1 MKIKN
6 IVELS
11 LGLMA
16 TVIFPNYDAIAAG
29 SATVA
34 VGGQNQQV
42 RMYIIPVFGPQSA
55 DSTFTSWANGVV
67 SNIYNGTVPGT
78 NLGHYLDTSYFGANV
93 SQSPFTNDTVR
104 FAVHVVAANPGYMFS
119 PNDITFTE
127 KSSDSNKLNYSF
139 VYTNPA
145 PSYYGYSPQAIGVVR
160 RLDGS
165 VSAVYTNSENWS
177 NLVSEFIFIGPK
189 SDCYAYG
196 TNGGLNYS
204 YSSLSNYLDS
214 AGVDVTGTWSLDD
227 GTTNSIVSAS
237 KTFYRQGTPSQLD
250 FLGITSVGG
259 QTYDVSFVSSTNDT
273 WTVQASPTLG
283 SSAVW
288 IDVFTA
294 SGMGNALWLST
305 TNTTC
310 FLRAVLQQ

>member
-1 MKIKN
+1 
-6 IVELS
+6 
-11 LGLMA
+11 
-16 TVIFPNYDAIAAG
+16 
-29 SATVA
+29 
-34 VGGQNQQV
+34 
-42 RMYIIPVFGPQSA
+42 
-55 DSTFTSWANGVV
+55 
-67 SNIYNGTVPGT
+67 
-78 NLGHYLDTSYFGANV
+78 
-93 SQSPFTNDTVR
+93 
-104 FAVHVVAANPGYMFS
+104 MFS

-294 SGMGNALWLST
+294 SGMGNALWLGT